1 MARTGWIKLH
11 RGLLDWEWYHDSNTF
26 RVFMHLL
33 LLANF
38 DDNEYM
44 GVKLKRG
51 QCIIS
56 VRSLA
61 EELQLTLQHTRTALK
76 HLIST
81 QEITLETTHRFSVV
95 TIANYEKYQG
105 VEDFDKAVDN
115 SSANT
120 ATNTETNT
128 VLTQSSEETNTA
140 TNTPTLYTKN
150 YKELLSKNDK
160 NNARACAREAPVDKF
175 NNDDDEFKGMS
186 KAMRDVMM
194 FRRMCEEDDRD

>member
-11 RGLLDWEWYHDSNTF
+11 RGLLDWEWYHDPNTF

-33 LLANF
+33 LTANF

-51 QCIIS
+51 QCIVS
-56 VRSLA
+56 VSKLA
-61 EELQLTLQHTRTALK
+61 EELRLTIRQARTALE
-76 HLIST
+76 HLKTTSEVTI
-81 QEITLETTHRFSVV
+81 ETTNKFSIV

-105 VEDFDKAVDN
+105 VEGSEGVVDN
-115 SSANT
+115 SESDKQNDKQGDNQT
-120 ATNTETNT
+120 TNK
-128 VLTQSSEETNTA
+128 
-140 TNTPTLYTKN
+140 TPENDKQNDKPSLYTKN
-150 YKELLSKNDK
+150 YKESLSKNDK
-160 NNARACAREAPVDKF
+160 NIARARVREAPVDNF

-194 FRRMCEEDDRD
+194 YRRMCEENDRD